1 MKEMVKRFAGICLVI
16 IALFLF
22 WMLAYWLTSLIYNG
36 YDLHLNELARQMI
49 TSFLG
54 FSFFGFGM
62 YFIRKIPYFE
72 EQQNKYLYPMIQAM
86 KLMAEGNFKIDLS
99 YYREGNNHPF
109 TKIAES
115 VGDMADKLGV
125 MEEMRQEFISNV
137 SHEIQSPLTSISGF
151 ANALKNDDLT
161 KEERVHYLEIIET
174 ESTRLSK
181 LSENLLKLTSLESDH
196 LTLEK
201 SNYRLDYQLRRIILA
216 NEPQW
221 QAKNIEIE
229 ANLEPV
235 MIAADEELLDQVWI
249 NLIHNSIKFTPEK
262 GTITVTASKTS
273 EEELT
278 VTVEDTGIGMDQETI
293 MHMFERFY
301 KADPSRNR
309 NSGGSGLG
317 LSIVKKIVGLHFG
330 EIRVESEIGKGTKI
344 SVTLNEKA

>member
-1 MKEMVKRFAGICLVI
+1 MKEFMKRLAGICFVI
-16 IALFLF
+16 TALFIF
-22 WMLAYWLTSLIYNG
+22 WMVAYWLTSLVYKVYG
-36 YDLHLNELARQMI
+36 LELHELARQII

-62 YFIRKIPYFE
+62 YFIRMIPYFE

-115 VGDMADKLGV
+115 VGEMADKLGA

-161 KEERVHYLEIIET
+161 KEERAHYLEIIEN

-181 LSENLLKLTSLESDH
+181 LSENLLKLTSLESHH

-229 ANLEPV
+229 ANLEPI
-235 MIAADEELLDQVWI
+235 MITADEELLDQVWI
-249 NLIHNSIKFTPEK
+249 NLLHNSIKFTPEK
-262 GTITVTASKTS
+262 GTITVTASKN
-273 EEELT
+273 EEELIIT
-278 VTVEDTGIGMDQETI
+278 IEDTGIGMNEETV

-317 LSIVKKIVGLHFG
+317 LSIVKKIVDLHLG